1 VFVLFPWCWIWRPF
15 TCSSKWSV
23 AQYNNTSAIPWRHFQ
38 DHVEAHFMIWTK
50 MSQQSTVDKHRAQ
63 KRPVVQHIYPI
74 SRSCACNQQ
83 IPFWNWICE
92 FGKLQRI
99 HSLKGV
105 TDCILFFYFYFFFS
119 LSLSLHSQ
127 FHAHQ
132 FHAASVETGTSP
144 NMDWEQKI
152 KYNHT
157 VRIQRPRLSGWHL
170 AHIYICKERLYI

>member
-1 VFVLFPWCWIWRPF
+1 MYHKSAPYDLCFLVILEVDNHFIILKRVFILFPWCWIWRPF

-23 AQYNNTSAIPWRHFQ
+23 AQYNNTSAMPWRHFQ
-38 DHVEAHFMIWTK
+38 DHVAAQFMIRTK
-50 MSQQSTVDKHRAQ
+50 MSQQSTVDKHRVQ

-105 TDCILFFYFYFFFS
+105 TDCILFFYFYLIFFS
-119 LSLSLHSQ
+119 FSPRSISCTPISRRQCGDWDLAQYEL
-127 FHAHQ
+127 
-132 FHAASVETGTSP
+132 GTE
-144 NMDWEQKI
+144 D
-152 KYNHT
+152 
-157 VRIQRPRLSGWHL
+157 
-170 AHIYICKERLYI
+170 